1 MALRISWLIVT
12 VFTLVMNY
20 LATSLPLNGMST
32 KALSD
37 GLSTLITPAGFTFGI
52 WSVIYIWIIILTG
65 AIVWWKVKL
74 SDKTMIAYIISALA
88 NGLRIVARHY
98 QNLHLSMI
106 LMLVLLVSLIIMDR
120 DMLSYRDRIA
130 SYNRVRASIL
140 IYIGW
145 VNIASLVM
153 LMMYLQY
160 QLERLGWYEHTAALI
175 SIILAG
181 CLNLLVIC
189 RERVSFTALVALR
202 ALYGIISW
210 QTDPQIILTAQ
221 VMIGLLIA
229 AVIWHEWRK
238 LLKK

>member
-12 VFTLVMNY
+12 LFALVMNY

-74 SDKTMIAYIISALA
+74 SDKTMIAYIVSALA
-88 NGLRIVARHY
+88 NGLRIAARHY

-145 VNIASLVM
+145 VSIASLVM

-160 QLERLGWYEHTAALI
+160 QLGRLGWYEHTAALFA
-175 SIILAG
+175 IILAG

-210 QTDPQIILTAQ
+210 QTDSQIILTAQ
-221 VMIGLLIA
+221 VMIGLLFTG
-229 AVIWHEWRK
+229 VLWNEGKK